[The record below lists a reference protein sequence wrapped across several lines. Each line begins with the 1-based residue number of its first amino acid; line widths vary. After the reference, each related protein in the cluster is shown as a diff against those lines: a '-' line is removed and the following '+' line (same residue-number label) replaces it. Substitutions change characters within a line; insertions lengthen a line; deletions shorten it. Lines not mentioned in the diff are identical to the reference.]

1 MEIAFEWDSEKA
13 EINDRKHGVTFVEA
27 ATAFGDPLSVI
38 LPDPRHSIGEERFVL
53 FGRSDRSRLLAVM
66 HTERGE
72 KIRIISARLMTSR
85 ETREYAEGTS

>member
-85 ETREYAEGTS
+85 EKREYAEGTS